1 MRLLQVFGVLSLG
14 ALFGWGLLKGAGIVL
29 YARDPHAELP
39 PCFEVGAPFH
49 HRFRPVCAGVIS
61 TPRGPVPLRVNE
73 DGLREIA
80 RAHALSHPR
89 RVAVIG
95 DSFIEGWWSSQE
107 QALGSLLTRDFPGT
121 YFLNGG
127 LRSTGPFMQAGRLAG
142 IIEKYRPQGVIWL
155 LNDTDALDDRFT
167 CAITRD
173 PQARPDQA
181 ELGVP
186 EFVLE
191 GWKRQAAGLLGN
203 TAAGG
208 RLRRRFYQ
216 EKFAELA
223 SGESSRRCG
232 ACWGVKAVK
241 KVADD
246 AGLPLLVFFLASDS
260 LLPKGHYGGG
270 AALRPELLDCL
281 RQSGIQTHTAGPAAT
296 LSAANLENYV
306 WEGDFHLNP
315 EGMEML
321 AGEISPTVK
330 AWLEKLPPTG
340 EHHKKGSHGKRKA
353 R

>member
-1 MRLLQVFGVLSLG
+1 MKALQVFLALALG
-14 ALFGWGLLKGAGIVL
+14 ALAGWALLKGAGSVL
-29 YARDPHAELP
+29 YARHPHAVLP

-49 HRFRPVCAGVIS
+49 HRFRPGCAGVIS
-61 TPRGPVPLRVNE
+61 TPRGPVPFRVNE

-95 DSFIEGWWSSQE
+95 DSFIEGWWSSHD
-107 QALGSLLTRDFPGT
+107 QAPAALLTRDLPGT

-127 LRSTGPFMQAGRLAG
+127 LRSTGPFQQAGRLAG

-173 PQARPDQA
+173 PKAPPAKA
-181 ELGVP
+181 ELSTP

-191 GWKRQAAGLLGN
+191 GWRKHAAGLLGD

-216 EKFAELA
+216 EKFQELA
-223 SGESSRRCG
+223 AGESARRCG
-232 ACWGVKAVK
+232 ACWGVEAVK
-241 KVADD
+241 RVADD

-260 LLPKGHYGGG
+260 LLPKGHYGGS
-270 AALRPELLDCL
+270 AALRPELLECL
-281 RQSGIQTHTAGPAAT
+281 KRSGIEAHTAGPAAT
-296 LSAANLENYV
+296 LSPANLENYV

-321 AGEISPTVK
+321 VGELGPTVK
-330 AWLEKLPPTG
+330 AWLENLPPAR
-340 EHHKKGSHGKRKA
+340 KGINGKRPA